1 MDKFIFFM
9 MVVVVAAL
17 AAIAVAPN
25 YILVEIDK
33 RGDVVGNAVVFPI
46 SKKMCEA
53 YVDELKAFGTTNKIH
68 CVLIKTHRRPESN

>member
-9 MVVVVAAL
+9 MVVVVAVL

-46 SKKMCEA
+46 SKKMCKA
-53 YVDELKAFGTTNKIH
+53 YADELKAFGTTNKMH